1 MKFTNIKATN
11 IDPYKLRKKNFFKG
25 IFKDRSKNLR
35 NLKKLISTKNIKCP
49 ICGKNKNEKN
59 FLKINKN
66 YFLKKCLNCSVI
78 FPNTNFSSDKEY
90 VKKVYTHYSKQ
101 NHRKILYGTQ
111 KYRKSTFIEERY
123 NYCISR
129 IFKNKNINVLEYG
142 CGNGLFL
149 SHLKKK
155 KIKCKGLEVDPYQ
168 IQIAK
173 KKGLNVTD
181 TNIEDEKNNEYN
193 LCVMFDVLEHLINPV
208 EQLKII
214 NKKLKKG
221 GHVICYSPNIYS
233 IAFELMGKNQNQVY
247 PFEHLFFFAKKT
259 LEILAKKTNFRVV
272 SYETFG
278 LDLVDFFLYKEFID
292 NKKYI
297 LKFKDFINLLQPV
310 IDKNNLGNHFRVT
323 FKKI

>member
-1 MKFTNIKATN
+1 
-11 IDPYKLRKKNFFKG
+11 
-25 IFKDRSKNLR
+25 
-35 NLKKLISTKNIKCP
+35 
-49 ICGKNKNEKN
+49 
-59 FLKINKN
+59 
-66 YFLKKCLNCSVI
+66 
-78 FPNTNFSSDKEY
+78 
-90 VKKVYTHYSKQ
+90 
-101 NHRKILYGTQ
+101 
-111 KYRKSTFIEERY
+111 
-123 NYCISR
+123 
-129 IFKNKNINVLEYG
+129 
-142 CGNGLFL
+142 
-149 SHLKKK
+149 
-155 KIKCKGLEVDPYQ
+155 
-168 IQIAK
+168 
-173 KKGLNVTD
+173 
-181 TNIEDEKNNEYN
+181 
-193 LCVMFDVLEHLINPV
+193 MFDVLEHLTNPV

-214 NKKLKKG
+214 NKKIKKG

-297 LKFKDFINLLQPV
+297 LKFKDFINLLQPI